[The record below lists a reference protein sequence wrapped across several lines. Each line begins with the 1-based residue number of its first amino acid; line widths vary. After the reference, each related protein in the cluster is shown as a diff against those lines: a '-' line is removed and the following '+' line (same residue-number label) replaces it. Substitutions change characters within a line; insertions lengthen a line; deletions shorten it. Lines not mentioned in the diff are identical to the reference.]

1 MTTILAQHPPF
12 DAIRVGPLVST
23 DPAWASLAKSGLI
36 AVAMADGDSRNA
48 ARRSSTA
55 FDERKKGQSLTAPN
69 RVTRAAGGS
78 SA

>member
-36 AVAMADGDSRNA
+36 AVAMADGD
-48 ARRSSTA
+48 
-55 FDERKKGQSLTAPN
+55 N
-69 RVTRAAGGS
+69 RPAVIVSISALGRAAQLTEKL
-78 SA
+78 